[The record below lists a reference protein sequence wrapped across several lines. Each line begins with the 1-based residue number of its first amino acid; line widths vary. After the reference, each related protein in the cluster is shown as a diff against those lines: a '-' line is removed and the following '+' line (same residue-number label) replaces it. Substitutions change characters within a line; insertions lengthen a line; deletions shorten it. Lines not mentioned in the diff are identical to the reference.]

1 MAAAERERKSLAK
14 RATAFLRKV
23 EGVIRKINDA
33 QRHLDLL
40 RVPEPVLSPVRAH
53 LLSLT
58 EHADLARSVRDGV
71 LTEWPSS
78 FDTVPFADAQAAL
91 RALVACLNALEKARL
106 SRPS

>member
-1 MAAAERERKSLAK
+1 MLERERKNLAK
-14 RATAFLRKV
+14 RGGAFFKKV
-23 EGVIRKINDA
+23 EGVIRKINEA

-78 FDTVPFADAQAAL
+78 FDTVPFAEAQAAL
-91 RALVACLNALEKARL
+91 KALVACLSALEKARL
-106 SRPS
+106 SRP